1 MGLWDY
7 NMQLNGRFIAPTLSN
22 LNTEKVMNKNLEQ
35 KAVRIIVAALLVSD
49 LTMIELEEISGELLL
64 EPSDLRDKLSV
75 TIDDL
80 SNSIQQ

>member
-1 MGLWDY
+1 
-7 NMQLNGRFIAPTLSN
+7 
-22 LNTEKVMNKNLEQ
+22 MNKNLEQ

-49 LTMIELEEISGELLL
+49 LTMIEIEEISGELLL